1 MTISL
6 YFSFNKREEDFASLR
21 EYNDYLEEVEDM
33 VFNLIE
39 GIDVEAIEEKIKDY
53 SQENAEQIMINRA
66 RKAEELAA
74 AMAASKACP
83 VQADNDG
90 GANQTSQAGFNSG
103 MQGQYAPTVPGGQP
117 RPTGMGPQPLP
128 LGGGLD
134 HQGNYAIDD
143 EEMMRLR
150 AERGGRAGGWTA
162 ELSKRRAL
170 EEAFG
175 SIWI

>member
-1 MTISL
+1 
-6 YFSFNKREEDFASLR
+6 
-21 EYNDYLEEVEDM
+21 
-33 VFNLIE
+33 
-39 GIDVEAIEEKIKDY
+39 
-53 SQENAEQIMINRA
+53 
-66 RKAEELAA
+66 
-74 AMAASKACP
+74 
-83 VQADNDG
+83 
-90 GANQTSQAGFNSG
+90 